1 MPRQDITSKLEKPE
15 VDRSEAV
22 AVGTG
27 NSDKDRVMI
36 LDQLAEKIT
45 ASFRERAS
53 ARAGKELEWTK
64 SRRLYDSP
72 LRGEYDASN
81 PDRPFSD
88 ETKGRRPIPNIVRTK
103 CDAAIANSVSMQF
116 AGGEKNWDLFPPP
129 NTIEEAVTHACRLM
143 EKEIET
149 QLSYTKY
156 AFEARRAME
165 DRVIY
170 GTGILKGP
178 VNTGKRRVAYINQGG
193 EWIAQVSEDAYPCV
207 KHVSTWRF
215 YPDMSTTDWKEC
227 TDAIEVHPMT
237 TIDLASYIDHPG
249 FDGDTIKEIL
259 LGSDLR
265 EPQKADNYNEEL
277 LKLPAEVWARN
288 PYLYKNRHLVLEYHG
303 PVTYDQLNKLGLEP
317 TYDSPTQ
324 EYYGEVWVCQG
335 KVIRME
341 LENIEGYSETPYCVS
356 VWKRDPT
363 SVFGFGHPLLLA
375 DTQQVITQ
383 VYHMILDNAS
393 LTSGPQIAMFQRYIQ
408 PVDGDWTI
416 APNKVWLLTDP
427 SQSIDKAIQ
436 FFNPTNVIDKMMPVL
451 QLAQMFAD
459 EESATNAIAA
469 GLQSPQNTDT
479 ATGQLLMMHNSTTIL
494 DFLAEEWDDQ
504 VTEKLIRRM
513 YAWNMQYSKR
523 QDIKGDFIIDV
534 KSSSEYKNKQMHIR
548 DLERL
553 SVEITQNPE
562 MAMSINVDEL
572 TSARLALMHL
582 PGNKIVKTKE
592 EIAAAREEAAN
603 RPNPDMIKLQIES
616 ARAETERMKAQ
627 LEEAQLRFEVH
638 QQQQRE
644 AWEHEERM
652 SANYARVQEAQA
664 QVLKARSEVQVKM
677 LELATQDKQAYAA
690 LGVEKEMKE
699 LAVHSQVFL
708 KSLEENRKTQELMLT
723 QQELD
728 LAKATGEGI

>member
-1 MPRQDITSKLEKPE
+1 MPRQDTTSKLEKSPIE
-15 VDRSEAV
+15 RSETV
-22 AVGTG
+22 AGG
-27 NSDKDRVMI
+27 NGNTDKDRELM

-45 ASFRERAS
+45 ASFRERAV
-53 ARAGKELEWTK
+53 ARASKELEWTK
-64 SRRLYDSP
+64 ARRLYDSP
-72 LRGEYDASN
+72 LRGYIDSN
-81 PDRPFSD
+81 PDRPFD
-88 ETKGRRPIPNIVRTK
+88 DPAKPRRPIPNIVRTK

-129 NTIEEAVTHACRLM
+129 NAVSAEVTQSCRLM

-149 QLSYTKY
+149 QLNYTNY
-156 AFEARRAME
+156 GLEARRGME

-170 GTGILKGP
+170 GTGVLKGP
-178 VNTGKRRVAYINQGG
+178 VNTGKRRVEYVNEGG
-193 EWIAQVSEDAYPCV
+193 QWVPRVSDDAYPKV
-207 KHVSTWRF
+207 SHVSVWRF
-215 YPDMSTTDWKEC
+215 YPDMTTTEWAHC

-237 TIDLASYIDHPG
+237 TTELAGYIEHPG
-249 FDGDTIKEIL
+249 FHGEAIRDIL
-259 LGSDLR
+259 IGSDLR

-303 PVTYDQLNKLGLEP
+303 PVSYSQLHKLGLEP

-356 VWKRDPT
+356 VWKTDPT

-383 VYHMILDNAS
+383 SYHMILDNAS

-427 SQSIDKAIQ
+427 SQSIEKAIQ
-436 FFNPTNVIDKMMPVL
+436 FFNPANVIDKIMPVL
-451 QLAQMFAD
+451 QLAQQFAD
-459 EESATNAIAA
+459 EESATSAIAA
-469 GLQSPQNTDT
+469 GLQSPQNGDT

-513 YAWNMQYSKR
+513 YAWNMQYNPK
-523 QDIKGDFIIDV
+523 QEIKGDFIIDV
-534 KSSSEYKNKQMHIR
+534 KSSSEYKNKQMYIR

-553 SVEITQNPE
+553 SVEVTQNPE
-562 MAMSINVDEL
+562 LAIVLNVDEL
-572 TSARLALMHL
+572 TKARLATMHL
-582 PGNKIVKTKE
+582 PGNRIVKSE
-592 EIAAAREEAAN
+592 QEIQQARQAAAN
-603 RPNPDMIKLQIES
+603 QPRPEMIKLEIEK
-616 ARAETERMKAQ
+616 ANAETERMKVQIQAQ
-627 LEEAQLRFEVH
+627 QMQFELH
-638 QQQQRE
+638 QNQQRE
-644 AWEHEERM
+644 QWEHEERM
-652 SANYARVQEAQA
+652 AANYARVQEAQA

-677 LELATQDKQAYAA
+677 LELGLKDKQALDKIAA
-690 LGVEKEMKE
+690 DKEMKE
-699 LAVHSQVFL
+699 LSIHSQVFL
-708 KSLEENRKTQELMLT
+708 KSLEENRKQQENMLT